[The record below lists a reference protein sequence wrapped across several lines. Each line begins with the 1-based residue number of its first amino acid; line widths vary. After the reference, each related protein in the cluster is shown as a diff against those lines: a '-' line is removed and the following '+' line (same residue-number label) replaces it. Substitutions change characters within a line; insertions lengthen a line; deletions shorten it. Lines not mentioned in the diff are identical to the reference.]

1 VPTIKL
7 GRFEDPSGTTITA
20 AFIVKSDWQRWI
32 RLTVRGVDLEVPASA
47 SGAPRRLSETIAIKS
62 PAERDGFCD
71 LLERFLDG
79 EEAEAEIEI
88 GPHKRAACRMHRD
101 ASGALSISGM
111 GRGYYSRKGRVA
123 LEDEE
128 KLRILIEVLRVQE

>member
-1 VPTIKL
+1 MPTIKL

-32 RLTVRGVDLEVPASA
+32 RLTVRGVDLDDPTGKA
-47 SGAPRRLSETIAIKS
+47 RQISETIAIKS
-62 PAERDGFCD
+62 PAERDDFCD

-79 EEAEAEIEI
+79 AQSELEIEI